1 MKKQLSAWSCFTHA
15 ALCATLVLL
24 SHTPDV
30 LAAKKI
36 EQSKQNLSDVQ
47 ERLESLKKEL
57 DSSQE
62 AHKDAA
68 DALKESEVAISIAN
82 KKLFDINQEQQQNK
96 KTLTKL
102 QADSTTANQ
111 ALSQQQKL
119 LSSQL
124 YQQYI
129 HGEQSYIQMIL
140 QSEHPSTIARDVH
153 YFSYIAK
160 ARAALISKMQGNLT
174 KINQLNNETASAL
187 KEVAELK
194 QKKIEERRALQS
206 QKLAKSKVVSTL
218 SQQIAAQRG
227 EIKKL
232 SRDEKRLSELVQ
244 RLARAIPPK
253 PKNPPSKNI
262 AGNQATKKNNT
273 SQTTNSNDVIE
284 DSKPAKQ
291 VIANNATPSNEFA
304 GANFAALKGKLRL
317 PVRGDVTNRFGANRE
332 DSGIS
337 WKGLFIRASE
347 GAEVKSVANG
357 RVVFADW
364 LRGFGNLIIVDHG
377 DGYMSLYGNNQ
388 AVLKQVGDT
397 VRAGDVI
404 ASVGNSG
411 GNETNGLYYE
421 LRRQSRPFDPLSW
434 SSVN

>member
-1 MKKQLSAWSCFTHA
+1 MT
-15 ALCATLVLL
+15 ALLVAYVPCA
-24 SHTPDV
+24 
-30 LAAKKI
+30 LAAKKP
-36 EQSKQNLSDVQ
+36 EQSKQNSKQNLSDVQ

-68 DALKESEVAISIAN
+68 DALKESEVAISVAN
-82 KKLFDINQEQQQNK
+82 KKLFDINHQQQQNK
-96 KTLTKL
+96 KTLSQL
-102 QADSTTANQ
+102 QADSIATNQ
-111 ALSQQQKL
+111 NLSQQQKI

-129 HGEQSYIQMIL
+129 HGQQSYVQMIL

-174 KINQLNNETASAL
+174 KLNKLNDETASAL
-187 KEVAELK
+187 KKVAELK
-194 QKKIEERRALQS
+194 QKKIEERRALEM
-206 QKLAKSKVVSTL
+206 QKRAKSKVVSTL
-218 SQQIAAQRG
+218 SQQIAAQRS

-232 SRDEKRLSELVQ
+232 ARDEKRLSELVQ
-244 RLARAIPPK
+244 RLARIIPPK
-253 PKNPPSKNI
+253 PKNIPSKNT
-262 AGNQATKKNNT
+262 ANNQTTKKSTPSNTTNNT
-273 SQTTNSNDVIE
+273 DVVE
-284 DSKPAKQ
+284 DIKQ
-291 VIANNATPSNEFA
+291 PRQIIANNTTPSNEFT

-317 PVRGDVTNRFGANRE
+317 PVRGDVTNRFGASRE

-337 WKGLFIRASE
+337 WKGLFIKASE

-357 RVVFADW
+357 RVVFSDW

-388 AVLKQVGDT
+388 AVLKQVGDS
-397 VRAGDVI
+397 VRAGDAI